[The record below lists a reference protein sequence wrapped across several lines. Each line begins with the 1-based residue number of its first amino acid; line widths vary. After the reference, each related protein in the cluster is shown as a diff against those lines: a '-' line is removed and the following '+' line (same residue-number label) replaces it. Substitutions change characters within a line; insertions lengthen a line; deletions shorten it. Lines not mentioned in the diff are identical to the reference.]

1 MLSRQR
7 PIGAMRGFSLIEAM
21 ITVAILAI
29 IGALAMPAFQS
40 TLANFRMRTGAE
52 GLLNGLQL
60 ARTEAVR
67 QNRNIF
73 FCINPVG
80 TTGWIISREANC
92 PIPPVNLDSTIQRR
106 PASEGGNL
114 TVAANINNLTFNSL
128 GRASAAMNITV
139 SSSIAGTQT
148 LSISQFTGGQVRMCD
163 PAVTAAND
171 PRRC

>member
-1 MLSRQR
+1 MLSSRR
-7 PIGAMRGFSLIEAM
+7 PMRCARGFSLVEAM

-60 ARTEAVR
+60 ARTEAIR
-67 QNRNIF
+67 RNATIA
-73 FCINPVG
+73 FCIEPAAS
-80 TTGWIISREANC
+80 TGWSIRTTSCAGTVIQQRPRAEA
-92 PIPPVNLDSTIQRR
+92 PNLV
-106 PASEGGNL
+106 
-114 TVAANINNLTFNSL
+114 VAANINNLTFNSL